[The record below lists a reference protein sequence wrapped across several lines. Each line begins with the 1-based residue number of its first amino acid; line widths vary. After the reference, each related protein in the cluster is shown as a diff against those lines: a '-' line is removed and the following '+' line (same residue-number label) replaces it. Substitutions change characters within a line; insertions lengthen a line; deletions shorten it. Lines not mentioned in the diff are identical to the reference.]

1 MKYVVLI
8 LILVFF
14 LFIYFIG
21 ENKIDIVYTWV
32 DGNDEN
38 WIKKKNKYSSNRNKI
53 DDATRF
59 TSIDELKYS
68 LRSVYKYANWVN
80 NIYIVVDD
88 DQKPKWLNLKHPKI
102 HLIKHSQI
110 FPDINDLPTFNSQ
123 SIECHLHRIPKLS
136 EYFIYLNDDMFFGN
150 YMYKNDF
157 INRNKMNYFL
167 NNNSNCIFDLN
178 KIEESKYNSY
188 FSSWNNTQKL
198 LKDNYN
204 LVPSC
209 QWHFGLILKKSHF
222 VDMKNKF
229 NKEFKYTSKSRFR
242 DKYKE
247 IVPNGL
253 AYRYGLYINDYI
265 INKDKKGIYIDCKG
279 TDKYLINSFN
289 NIKIIKPHMFC
300 INNIS
305 KYNPIIINFLNNY
318 YPDKSPYEI

>member
-1 MKYVVLI
+1 MKYVLLI
-8 LILVFF
+8 LILIFF
-14 LFIYFIG
+14 LFIYFIS

-110 FPDINDLPTFNSQ
+110 FPDINDLPTFHSK
-123 SIECHLHRIPKLS
+123 SIECHLHRIPNLS

-157 INRNKMNYFL
+157 INRNK
-167 NNNSNCIFDLN
+167 
-178 KIEESKYNSY
+178 SY
-188 FSSWNNTQKL
+188 E
-198 LKDNYN
+198 Y
-204 LVPSC
+204 
-209 QWHFGLILKKSHF
+209 
-222 VDMKNKF
+222 
-229 NKEFKYTSKSRFR
+229 
-242 DKYKE
+242 
-247 IVPNGL
+247 
-253 AYRYGLYINDYI
+253 
-265 INKDKKGIYIDCKG
+265 IYI
-279 TDKYLINSFN
+279 
-289 NIKIIKPHMFC
+289 
-300 INNIS
+300 
-305 KYNPIIINFLNNY
+305 
-318 YPDKSPYEI
+318 